1 MNGLK
6 YPREWEPVNPNTERM
21 LVPGGWL
28 VHTFTKTIVGDKFFT
43 NSEALQYVP
52 DKENRW
58 ILEKG

>member
-6 YPREWEPVNPNTERM
+6 YPRDWEPVNAYTERM

-28 VHTFTKTIVGDKFFT
+28 VHTFLKTVSGDKFFT
-43 NSEALQYVP
+43 NSEALVYVP

-58 ILEKG
+58 ILEKS